1 MGVILSL
8 EQLQVERERLR
19 LAGKTLVFT
28 NGCFD
33 LIHPGHVRYLQQ
45 AWALGDALA
54 VAVNSDRTVRELKG
68 EGRPILLEAERAEVL
83 AALGCVDYVV
93 IFDDLTPQRMIASL
107 LPDVLVKGGDWRI
120 DQIVGREEVEAA
132 GGQVISLPYVEGA
145 STSEIIE
152 RITNRK
158 Q

>member
-8 EQLQVERERLR
+8 AQLQVEREQLR

-33 LIHPGHVRYLQQ
+33 LIHAGHVRYLLE
-45 AWALGDALA
+45 ARALGDALA

-68 EGRPILLEAERAEVL
+68 EGRPILLETERAEVL

-93 IFDDLTPQRMIASL
+93 IFDDLNPQKVIASL
-107 LPDVLVKGGDWRI
+107 LPDVLVKGGDWRVE
-120 DQIVGREEVEAA
+120 QIVGREEVEAA

-145 STSEIIE
+145 STSEIID
-152 RITNRK
+152 RIVSRYR
-158 Q
+158 

>member
-1 MGVILSL
+1 MGVILPL
-8 EQLQVERERLR
+8 AQLQVEREQLR

-33 LIHPGHVRYLQQ
+33 LIHAGHVRYLQE
-45 AWALGDALA
+45 AGALGDALA

-68 EGRPILLEAERAEVL
+68 DGRPILLETERAEVL

-93 IFDDLTPQRMIASL
+93 IFDDLNPQKVVASL
-107 LPDVLVKGGDWRI
+107 LPDVLVKGGDWRVE
-120 DQIVGREEVEAA
+120 QIIGREEVEAA

-145 STSEIIE
+145 STSEIID
-152 RITNRK
+152 RIVSRYR
-158 Q
+158 